1 MSLGLDG
8 FDAPSARKMLNVIP
22 LHNIVDPQG
31 GFKNDFQVLFLMW
44 RLALL
49 ECKDEKPSE

>member
-1 MSLGLDG
+1 VNFGLDG
-8 FDAPSARKMLNVIP
+8 FDMPSARKMLQLVP

-49 ECKDEKPSE
+49 ECKDDESSE